1 MENFN
6 DCQAPPTEEKPV
18 VGRLDEEVFIFGEE
32 GNAKKCG
39 CRFLQAAAAKAE
51 SPFCGETFPSI
62 RCCTFYGTNVF
73 FFRAQNFYQT
83 KYEYVNKKVSY
94 AKLF

>member
-1 MENFN
+1 M
-6 DCQAPPTEEKPV
+6 Q
-18 VGRLDEEVFIFGEE
+18 
-32 GNAKKCG
+32 KKCG

-62 RCCTFYGTNVF
+62 RCCTFYGTNMF
-73 FFRAQNFYQT
+73 FFRAQNFYL
-83 KYEYVNKKVSY
+83 KKCDEVKKKVSY